1 MDTVKC
7 EIHVRIGDR
16 YVTHTL
22 IQITN
27 YVTHTLIYISMDTV
41 DTVSIFFQITPHSLI
56 YSTPSVHF
64 YKTLKTFQ
72 TMYKTAHFE
81 LSEMT
86 YKSERR
92 EYLVSN
98 D

>member
-27 YVTHTLIYISMDTV
+27 YMTHTLIQITNYVTRTLNHISVDTV
-41 DTVSIFFQITPHSLI
+41 DTISFF
-56 YSTPSVHF
+56 
-64 YKTLKTFQ
+64 
-72 TMYKTAHFE
+72 
-81 LSEMT
+81 
-86 YKSERR
+86 
-92 EYLVSN
+92 
-98 D
+98 

>member
-27 YVTHTLIYISMDTV
+27 YVTHTLIHISVDTV
-41 DTVSIFFQITPHSLI
+41 DTVSIFFQITPH
-56 YSTPSVHF
+56 
-64 YKTLKTFQ
+64 
-72 TMYKTAHFE
+72 
-81 LSEMT
+81 
-86 YKSERR
+86 
-92 EYLVSN
+92 
-98 D
+98 

>member
-27 YVTHTLIYISMDTV
+27 YVTQTLIQITNYVTHTLIHVSV
-41 DTVSIFFQITPHSLI
+41 GTVSIFFQITPHSLI

-64 YKTLKTFQ
+64 YKTLKTF
-72 TMYKTAHFE
+72 
-81 LSEMT
+81 
-86 YKSERR
+86 
-92 EYLVSN
+92 
-98 D
+98 

>member
-27 YVTHTLIYISMDTV
+27 YVTHTLIQITNYVTHTLIHVSV
-41 DTVSIFFQITPHSLI
+41 DTVLIFFSNNSSLI
-56 YSTPSVHF
+56 N
-64 YKTLKTFQ
+64 L
-72 TMYKTAHFE
+72 
-81 LSEMT
+81 
-86 YKSERR
+86 
-92 EYLVSN
+92 
-98 D
+98 

>member
-27 YVTHTLIYISMDTV
+27 YVTHTLIQITNHVTYTLIHVSMG
-41 DTVSIFFQITPHSLI
+41 TVSIFFQITPH
-56 YSTPSVHF
+56 
-64 YKTLKTFQ
+64 
-72 TMYKTAHFE
+72 
-81 LSEMT
+81 
-86 YKSERR
+86 
-92 EYLVSN
+92 
-98 D
+98 

>member
-27 YVTHTLIYISMDTV
+27 YVTHTLIQITNYVPHTLIHVSVGTI
-41 DTVSIFFQITPHSLI
+41 SIFF
-56 YSTPSVHF
+56 
-64 YKTLKTFQ
+64 K
-72 TMYKTAHFE
+72 
-81 LSEMT
+81 
-86 YKSERR
+86 
-92 EYLVSN
+92 
-98 D
+98 

>member
-27 YVTHTLIYISMDTV
+27 DVNHTLIHVSVDTV
-41 DTVSIFFQITPHSLI
+41 DTVSFFFQIIP
-56 YSTPSVHF
+56 P
-64 YKTLKTFQ
+64 
-72 TMYKTAHFE
+72 
-81 LSEMT
+81 
-86 YKSERR
+86 
-92 EYLVSN
+92 
-98 D
+98 

>member
-27 YVTHTLIYISMDTV
+27 YVTHTLIHVSM
-41 DTVSIFFQITPHSLI
+41 DTVSIFFQITPY

-72 TMYKTAHFE
+72 TMCKTVHFK
-81 LSEMT
+81 LSETT
-86 YKSERR
+86 YKSERM

>member
-27 YVTHTLIYISMDTV
+27 YVTHTLIHVSV
-41 DTVSIFFQITPHSLI
+41 DTVSIFFQITPH
-56 YSTPSVHF
+56 
-64 YKTLKTFQ
+64 
-72 TMYKTAHFE
+72 
-81 LSEMT
+81 
-86 YKSERR
+86 
-92 EYLVSN
+92 
-98 D
+98 

>member
-27 YVTHTLIYISMDTV
+27 YVTHTLIHVSVGTV
-41 DTVSIFFQITPHSLI
+41 LIFLNNSSLI
-56 YSTPSVHF
+56 N
-64 YKTLKTFQ
+64 L
-72 TMYKTAHFE
+72 
-81 LSEMT
+81 
-86 YKSERR
+86 
-92 EYLVSN
+92 
-98 D
+98 